1 MNSIRI
7 AQLQQFQQDDPHDP
21 FPVYGLALEYLRTDA
36 KKSEAYFDALLT
48 RFPDYLPTYYHAAKL
63 KADFNKTDEAI
74 EVYKRGIELA
84 KKLDDNTTWRELKS
98 ALEELTF

>member
-7 AQLQQFQQDDPHDP
+7 TQLQQFQQDDPQDP
-21 FPVYGLALEYLRTDA
+21 FPVYGLALEYLKTDS
-36 KKSEAYFDALLT
+36 KKSEEYFDDLLS

-74 EVYKRGIELA
+74 EIYERGVKLA
-84 KKLDDNTTWRELKS
+84 LKQGDNATLRELKS
-98 ALEELTF
+98 ALDELTF